1 MRFDELLDFP
11 LFVRL
16 PELRLEVPFDLE
28 FVLFVF
34 ERELITGEVERLG
47 VFSCVDV
54 FVLGVLVVF
63 DLTLSVDVL
72 SEDVYGVSQFQ
83 IDLFF
88 FADGLSLVVFTSV
101 FTSSVRFVLSRP
113 PL

>member
-1 MRFDELLDFP
+1 VRVDELLDFP

-16 PELRLEVPFDLE
+16 PELRVDVPLDLE
-28 FVLFVF
+28 FELFVF

-47 VFSCVDV
+47 LLSWVDV
-54 FVLGVLVVF
+54 FDLGVRLVF
-63 DLTLSVDVL
+63 DLTLSV
-72 SEDVYGVSQFQ
+72 DVYGVSQFQ

-88 FADGLSLVVFTSV
+88 FADGLSLVVFTSG

-113 PL
+113 PV

>member
-1 MRFDELLDFP
+1 
-11 LFVRL
+11 V
-16 PELRLEVPFDLE
+16 EVPLDLE
-28 FVLFVF
+28 FELFVF

-47 VFSCVDV
+47 VFSCVEV

-63 DLTLSVDVL
+63 DLTLSV
-72 SEDVYGVSQFQ
+72 DVYGVSQFQ

-88 FADGLSLVVFTSV
+88 FADGLSLVVFTSG

-113 PL
+113 PV